1 MLKLITA
8 NISIARDTARNVDFN
23 HLNTASKTN
32 WQTKR
37 LHIREAFVSPK
48 HTFRLVNVLSNEAES
63 NDLNKVDL
71 RSQSFFFKSSKILL
85 LNKKN
90 YVQKTSGREVKI

>member
-1 MLKLITA
+1 M
-8 NISIARDTARNVDFN
+8 
-23 HLNTASKTN
+23 
-32 WQTKR
+32 
-37 LHIREAFVSPK
+37 
-48 HTFRLVNVLSNEAES
+48 VNVLSNEAES